1 MARDYGKEYANYH
14 SKPAQKKR
22 RASRNAARRS
32 MKKAGRVSKGD
43 GKEVDHRNGNAM
55 DNRPRNL
62 SVMSR
67 VANRRKG

>member
-1 MARDYGKEYANYH
+1 MARDYGKEYSNYH